1 MKLRLFVYSS
11 LLVVVVAWA
20 GFIPGRAQEAG
31 QSAEG
36 GASNNTQAA
45 TKNWAAGNPLK
56 IAQLKWYQAN
66 LTTSFKVGKTE
77 NSNPYGIAFDG
88 SSIWTANSGDGTVSK
103 LRASDGAPLGT
114 FTVGGQPN
122 FLVFDG
128 ANVWVTVSPNTVSKL
143 RASDGKI
150 LGSFTVGGAPWWPAF
165 DGENIWVPNL
175 HDGTLSKLRASDGKT
190 LNTFAMPGAIAVAFD
205 GENVWV
211 TGYGFGTVT
220 KLRAKDGKIIGTYS
234 VSHNPIG
241 VAFDGANIWV
251 ANNNDN
257 SVTKLHASD
266 GKNLG
271 TFLTGGAYGV
281 AFDGTNLWVTAEP
294 GLTEV
299 RPADGAL
306 IGHWNYFDGGGETT
320 GIAFDGAN
328 IWVGNG
334 LGDTVSKF

>member
-1 MKLRLFVYSS
+1 MKIRVVVYAS
-11 LLVVVVAWA
+11 LLVVIVALA
-20 GFIPGRAQEAG
+20 GFIPGRAQEAS
-31 QSAEG
+31 QPAEE
-36 GASNNTQAA
+36 ATSNNGQAA

-88 SSIWTANSGDGTVSK
+88 SSIWTANNGDGTVSK

-114 FTVGGQPN
+114 FAVGGSPN
-122 FLVFDG
+122 FVVFDG
-128 ANVWVTVSPNTVSKL
+128 ANVWVTVSPNTVSKV

-190 LNTFAMPGAIAVAFD
+190 LGTFTVPGAIAAAFD

-211 TGYGFGTVT
+211 TGYGSGKVT
-220 KLRAKDGKIIGTYS
+220 KLRAKDGKIVGTYS
-234 VSHNPIG
+234 VGHNPIG

-251 ANNNDN
+251 ANNSDN
-257 SVTKLHASD
+257 TVTKLRASD
-266 GKNLG
+266 GNDLG
-271 TFLTGGAYGV
+271 SFPTVGAYGV
-281 AFDGTNLWVTAEP
+281 AFDGISVWVTAEP
-294 GLTEV
+294 GLAEV
-299 RPADGAL
+299 RVSDGAL
-306 IGHWNYFDGGGETT
+306 IGYWNYFKGGGETT

>member
-1 MKLRLFVYSS
+1 MKIRAAVFA
-11 LLVVVVAWA
+11 LLVVVVAML
-20 GFIPGRAQEAG
+20 GFIPGRAQEPG
-31 QSAEG
+31 QPAEG
-36 GASNNTQAA
+36 SASNNVQAA

-66 LTTSFKVGKTE
+66 LTTTFKVGKTE

-88 SSIWTANSGDGTVSK
+88 SSIWTANSGEGTVSK
-103 LRASDGAPLGT
+103 LRASDGATLGT
-114 FTVGGQPN
+114 FTVGGSPN

-128 ANVWVTVSPNTVSKL
+128 ANVWITVSPNTVSKL

-150 LGSFTVGGAPWWPAF
+150 LGSFTVGSAPWWPAF
-165 DGENIWVPNL
+165 DGENIWVPTN
-175 HDGTLSKLRASDGKT
+175 DGVTKLRASDGKN
-190 LNTFAMPGAIAVAFD
+190 LGTFTVPGAIGAAFD

-211 TGYGFGTVT
+211 TGYGSGTVT
-220 KLRAKDGKIIGTYS
+220 KLRAKDGKIVGTYS
-234 VSHNPIG
+234 VGHNPIG

-251 ANNNDN
+251 ANNSDN
-257 SVTKLHASD
+257 SVTKLRASD

-299 RPADGAL
+299 RVSDGAL
-306 IGHWNYFDGGGETT
+306 IGHWNYFNGGGETT

-334 LGDTVSKF
+334 LGGTVSKF